1 MCVAAENVLGS
12 AVLEQRLGSAFK
24 AALGQSKHTGSYS
37 WPNQIDV
44 RFCPSSAPYFH
55 MNAEYA
61 KAKKRKEKRN
71 LQDPCPMEPLQ
82 GKQICRENSTCSF
95 TADNRNRGIISTF
108 RQNNKKEKTPFTHA

>member
-1 MCVAAENVLGS
+1 MCVDEHVCVAAENVLGS

-61 KAKKRKEKRN
+61 KAKKKKRKEKSTRS
-71 LQDPCPMEPLQ
+71 LSHGATAGKTDLQ
-82 GKQICRENSTCSF
+82 GELYMLLYCRQQESWHHKHF
-95 TADNRNRGIISTF
+95 
-108 RQNNKKEKTPFTHA
+108 